1 MTEFHPPRNDFY
13 SVFPTL
19 HNGHDFS
26 LIEAFYA
33 RCLQNNGDTALPSW
47 FRGDTEYTVT
57 DLHAVQRHFDDA
69 ARQSLQQRWL
79 RKMDKKKWG
88 NMRDRDYSSNDNGDD
103 SGNGHCSAS
112 TPTIPD
118 MPPGLHDRIVHTSLE
133 SNIPLITCTNLIE
146 TAKNRET
153 YALRISY
160 LGNAYYGYQLQNGK
174 NHKDSL
180 SVQEDLQ
187 EHVLR
192 RKTFAAGRTDR
203 YVSAISQVIYFH
215 LYTEKDQLRHTEDS
229 DIFKRARIANILHN
243 ASLSLP
249 CMNGK
254 IKVNQCVQ
262 MPKPFH
268 SLFSAKW
275 RRYVY
280 LLPMSTVVVIEETKR
295 REMKYLDTHRADKS
309 KCNVHACAGG
319 DGAAGAGGEGKGED
333 DDEEC
338 IDAMGSS
345 NQNLPKGVRMSLDVD
360 FMNDCMSMLSAQTVH
375 CNCFAIKDM
384 LKAAEGEDICQ
395 VLMSRAFAV
404 NLQNYIETPVASD
417 RDTSCI
423 NNDNDND
430 NNEQEGGDDGDVKK
444 HEEDTES
451 IPDAICLEI
460 VADRF
465 LRGMVR
471 TIVATV
477 LRESI
482 LPLEVRQ
489 RDILLQCC
497 QQEARYKTTYQAPGV
512 GLCLAGVGYDY
523 NMAALHGKKKNRVG
537 KDGGTRKSDGNSNR
551 KLFKSQ
557 KRRQADL
564 DKNKNDGA
572 EKCAEMKDQDDDDN
586 NNNGDNDGDDDDN
599 DDSDGDDGDSDGDDD
614 AGDKE

>member
-1 MTEFHPPRNDFY
+1 MAWPQLSEVPGGVGRLPHLKLGRTISPGILLPVEYRYLNRLVRSSILQIRCFNSPDLSNSQQKDALDRPSLCQWVFPGMTEFHPPRNDFY

-375 CNCFAIKDM
+375 CNCFAIKDNFIRWCNR
-384 LKAAEGEDICQ
+384 LPNFCYFIVFSAQ
-395 VLMSRAFAV
+395 
-404 NLQNYIETPVASD
+404 AS
-417 RDTSCI
+417 T
-423 NNDNDND
+423 
-430 NNEQEGGDDGDVKK
+430 
-444 HEEDTES
+444 
-451 IPDAICLEI
+451 
-460 VADRF
+460 
-465 LRGMVR
+465 LRV
-471 TIVATV
+471 
-477 LRESI
+477 SF
-482 LPLEVRQ
+482 
-489 RDILLQCC
+489 
-497 QQEARYKTTYQAPGV
+497 Y
-512 GLCLAGVGYDY
+512 
-523 NMAALHGKKKNRVG
+523 
-537 KDGGTRKSDGNSNR
+537 
-551 KLFKSQ
+551 
-557 KRRQADL
+557 
-564 DKNKNDGA
+564 
-572 EKCAEMKDQDDDDN
+572 
-586 NNNGDNDGDDDDN
+586 
-599 DDSDGDDGDSDGDDD
+599 
-614 AGDKE
+614 